1 MPVSMGKGYGFFTG
15 TGAEFGKQT
24 GKWHG
29 CCRTTGYGR
38 EALRRANTGKAG
50 TAGYGDA
57 QSSSGG
63 CETCSR
69 ELPSIVADIGQ
80 PMKTYL
86 KDARLSLGGDN
97 KLLVVVKEGLASD
110 YFMTNQKNKELLQRA
125 VSEAVQKEIELEVQS
140 LADNKIFEDS
150 YIDLSKLI
158 HMEIEIEDE

>member
-1 MPVSMGKGYGFFTG
+1 M
-15 TGAEFGKQT
+15 
-24 GKWHG
+24 
-29 CCRTTGYGR
+29 
-38 EALRRANTGKAG
+38 
-50 TAGYGDA
+50 
-57 QSSSGG
+57 
-63 CETCSR
+63 
-69 ELPSIVADIGQ
+69 
-80 PMKTYL
+80 
-86 KDARLSLGGDN
+86 SLGGDN

>member
-1 MPVSMGKGYGFFTG
+1 
-15 TGAEFGKQT
+15 
-24 GKWHG
+24 
-29 CCRTTGYGR
+29 
-38 EALRRANTGKAG
+38 
-50 TAGYGDA
+50 
-57 QSSSGG
+57 
-63 CETCSR
+63 
-69 ELPSIVADIGQ
+69 
-80 PMKTYL
+80 MKTYL